1 MTIYNLHDADIR
13 KTTPA
18 QQPMKVRDLIKH
30 LKTLDQTLPVFYV
43 MFDDGY
49 NIVSLT
55 SHDVIETTMEKDDK
69 EFSCVVLG
77 EGWLM

>member
-1 MTIYNLHDADIR
+1 MI
-13 KTTPA
+13 
-18 QQPMKVRDLIKH
+18 VSELIEH

-49 NIVSLT
+49 NVTKLT
-55 SHDVIETTMEKDDK
+55 PQDVIATELEDEKTGK

-77 EGWLM
+77 EGWLW